1 VAEVSEPAGSL
12 RSWLAALWA
21 PCARGSLRVIGVA
34 DVSWPLQEVSR
45 VFGDRVPF
53 RRSADVSWPI
63 QDMSRVFGDRLRRCG
78 RCALAEVSRV
88 FGDRC
93 VADVSWP
100 LQDASRVVGEVV
112 TTHHLKGTPPE
123 AVTAHILKGTP
134 FLCQIACDV

>member
-1 VAEVSEPAGSL
+1 
-12 RSWLAALWA
+12 
-21 PCARGSLRVIGVA
+21 
-34 DVSWPLQEVSR
+34 
-45 VFGDRVPF
+45 
-53 RRSADVSWPI
+53 
-63 QDMSRVFGDRLRRCG
+63 
-78 RCALAEVSRV
+78 LAEVSRV